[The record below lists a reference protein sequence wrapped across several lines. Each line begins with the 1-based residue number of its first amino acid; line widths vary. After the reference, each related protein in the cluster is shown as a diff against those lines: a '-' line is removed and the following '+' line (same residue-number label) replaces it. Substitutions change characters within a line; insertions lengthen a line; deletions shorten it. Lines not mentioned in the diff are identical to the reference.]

1 MTVKATKDCPAD
13 LIAKLL
19 AEYNKLR
26 ADVADLV
33 TKYNAHTHVENTAG
47 AYTQNAST
55 QAVAAGSQGAVTAD
69 TVSAS

>member
-1 MTVKATKDCPAD
+1 MTVKATKDCAAD
-13 LIAKLL
+13 LMAKLL

-33 TKYNAHTHVENTAG
+33 TKYNAHTHEENTAG

-55 QAVAAGSQGAVTAD
+55 QAVVAGSQGAVTAD
-69 TVSAS
+69 TISAS